1 MSSIENLP
9 DSERK
14 EIIRLIASG
23 YIPAGVCLFKEDD
36 TWFAD
41 IGPEYFETKIWRKKT
56 QENKRRKL
64 NIKTNRSSAAQK
76 ENLQLSSKTG
86 LSRMARIKIRRDNR
100 TAEDKRIEQER
111 KHAYCLGVQE
121 GEKQRVVVP
130 QQPVVPQMVYSNTRP
145 YSRHGGSNHVAAYN
159 YTFESHN
166 DIPRREL
173 VIVIRCTV
181 SRSNKN
187 EQDERVLEIIIAQE
201 LLRIGGTE
209 EVLHLVARHLLHAS
223 IYMDVIGMM
232 DYFCNFLS
240 GLLQSTQVL
249 PATSTPNYINH
260 VLLTMLEL
268 QD

>member
-1 MSSIENLP
+1 
-9 DSERK
+9 
-14 EIIRLIASG
+14 
-23 YIPAGVCLFKEDD
+23 
-36 TWFAD
+36 
-41 IGPEYFETKIWRKKT
+41 
-56 QENKRRKL
+56 
-64 NIKTNRSSAAQK
+64 
-76 ENLQLSSKTG
+76 
-86 LSRMARIKIRRDNR
+86 MARIKIRRDNR

-111 KHAYCLGVQE
+111 KHAYFLGVQE
-121 GEKQRVVVP
+121 GEKQRVAVP